1 MGRRLR
7 AAAATCATLGL
18 SACVAST
25 TLHSPQGGAEVAV
38 KKTTATAVPRTE
50 QLTTTSF
57 GNYEFS
63 ATSPGLEPLTGILPL
78 KFNGGYLALDI
89 LFFAPAMFFNLRE
102 PYAHYEF
109 DLVERVVR
117 YRRTESDAWSVYVP
131 TAGEQARAQR
141 HFAVQQAGPATA
153 GPAAGAVQNR

>member
-1 MGRRLR
+1 MGKCLR
-7 AAAATCATLGL
+7 AAVLACTALSL

-25 TLHSPQGGAEVAV
+25 TFHSPQGGAEVAV
-38 KKTTATAVPRTE
+38 KETTATVVPRTE
-50 QLTTTSF
+50 KLKTTSF

-78 KFNGGYLALDI
+78 DFKGEYLALDI

-117 YRRTESDAWSVYVP
+117 YRKNESDAWSVYTP
-131 TAGEQARAQR
+131 TAEEQARGRR
-141 HFAVQQAGPATA
+141 HFANPPAGPDSTGPATGTA
-153 GPAAGAVQNR
+153 QNK